1 MKNGVLFSILY
12 FNFCS
17 SIKVDV
23 ELRNMNVVLCLSFFA
38 FLDAML
44 NIGFWKVHGL
54 KDHKLDDEDFQS
66 CAYNSDIIGFA
77 ETLGES
83 SGNLPEYISPL
94 S

>member
-1 MKNGVLFSILY
+1 MEYYFQYFILI
-12 FNFCS
+12 FFS

-23 ELRNMNVVLCLSFFA
+23 KLRNMNVVLCLSFFA